1 MLRQNDIVTEINACI
16 TFLMKNGLSH
26 DQEYAHIKSHGK
38 IHIITTTKD
47 SIPTLKFTTIDEY
60 EPVRKIV

>member
-47 SIPTLKFTTIDEY
+47 SIPTL
-60 EPVRKIV
+60 